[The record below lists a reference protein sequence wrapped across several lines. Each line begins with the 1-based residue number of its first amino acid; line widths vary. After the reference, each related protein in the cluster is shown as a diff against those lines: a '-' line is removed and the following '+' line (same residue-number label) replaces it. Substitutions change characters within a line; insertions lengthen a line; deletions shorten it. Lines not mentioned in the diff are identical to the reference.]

1 MITKQE
7 LKEVLQKYQFDEKQI
22 DRILNKRI
30 KVLLK
35 KGNKENIDAILEILI
50 DKREISKEKIE
61 GCLSVLA
68 TGKAKEIKDILD
80 YLIDKREISK
90 EKIEGCLYILARGKA
105 KEIKEIFKYL
115 IDERK
120 IPQEKIRFFYNN
132 MDNRYEYNISKET
145 FDGQTMLEETKAIL
159 TILFRDYWATSKQK
173 EKILAYENSAKNK
186 LEEETRM
193 KYNPD
198 NLFKKKEDSKKHEEQ
213 IEETALVEYKDSI
226 FKRIVNKILNIL
238 GWR

>member
-1 MITKQE
+1 MELSKMVDRNACAYKEIYEILKIFPQE
-7 LKEVLQKYQFDEKQI
+7 LV
-22 DRILNKRI
+22 
-30 KVLLK
+30 
-35 KGNKENIDAILEILI
+35 A
-50 DKREISKEKIE
+50 
-61 GCLSVLA
+61 
-68 TGKAKEIKDILD
+68 
-80 YLIDKREISK
+80 
-90 EKIEGCLYILARGKA
+90 
-105 KEIKEIFKYL
+105 
-115 IDERK
+115 K

-132 MDNRYEYNISKET
+132 MDNTYQYNISKET

-159 TILFRDYWATSKQK
+159 TILFRDYWATPMQK

-198 NLFKKKEDSKKHEEQ
+198 NLFKKKEDSKKYEEQ
-213 IEETALVEYKDSI
+213 IEETSLVEYKESI

>member
-1 MITKQE
+1 MEWSKMVDRNACAYKEIYEILRIFPQE
-7 LKEVLQKYQFDEKQI
+7 LV
-22 DRILNKRI
+22 
-30 KVLLK
+30 
-35 KGNKENIDAILEILI
+35 A
-50 DKREISKEKIE
+50 
-61 GCLSVLA
+61 
-68 TGKAKEIKDILD
+68 
-80 YLIDKREISK
+80 
-90 EKIEGCLYILARGKA
+90 
-105 KEIKEIFKYL
+105 
-115 IDERK
+115 K

>member
-1 MITKQE
+1 MELNRTIDRNARAYKEVYEILKIFPQE
-7 LKEVLQKYQFDEKQI
+7 LV
-22 DRILNKRI
+22 
-30 KVLLK
+30 
-35 KGNKENIDAILEILI
+35 
-50 DKREISKEKIE
+50 S
-61 GCLSVLA
+61 
-68 TGKAKEIKDILD
+68 
-80 YLIDKREISK
+80 
-90 EKIEGCLYILARGKA
+90 
-105 KEIKEIFKYL
+105 
-115 IDERK
+115 K

>member
-1 MITKQE
+1 MEWNKTVDRNACAYKEIYEILRIFPQE
-7 LKEVLQKYQFDEKQI
+7 LV
-22 DRILNKRI
+22 
-30 KVLLK
+30 
-35 KGNKENIDAILEILI
+35 A
-50 DKREISKEKIE
+50 
-61 GCLSVLA
+61 
-68 TGKAKEIKDILD
+68 
-80 YLIDKREISK
+80 
-90 EKIEGCLYILARGKA
+90 
-105 KEIKEIFKYL
+105 
-115 IDERK
+115 K